1 MPSAQPQHAQNDPAR
16 LLTREEACQWL
27 SVSSRT
33 LRRLIHD
40 QQIDVVRVGT
50 GSGSVRITQRALE
63 DYARRRTVRASK

>member
-1 MPSAQPQHAQNDPAR
+1 MPENSTDPAR
-16 LLTREEACQWL
+16 LLTREEAAEWL
-27 SVSSRT
+27 SVSART
-33 LRRLIHD
+33 LRRLIAA